1 MSELNSKA
9 LSPPAPVHF
18 KEVNM
23 FLTGGQGTY
32 FPLSQTLHSQSD
44 HQAILRCQNI
54 IQTRIMSLHYV
65 RLLNDVSFSSQLSDL
80 FLLTTPSCH
89 SSPLHTNGCSELLC
103 RKDCSSYQE
112 SKPISWFARGLCHCQ
127 TIWRHLARFYAADRH
142 VHWNILVKSH
152 KKANSIATRTAN
164 FCWARGPSRS

>member
-112 SKPISWFARGLCHCQ
+112 SKTHIMVCQRALPLPNYLETSGTLLCSRQ
-127 TIWRHLARFYAADRH
+127 TCPLKYFGQ
-142 VHWNILVKSH
+142 K
-152 KKANSIATRTAN
+152 
-164 FCWARGPSRS
+164 P